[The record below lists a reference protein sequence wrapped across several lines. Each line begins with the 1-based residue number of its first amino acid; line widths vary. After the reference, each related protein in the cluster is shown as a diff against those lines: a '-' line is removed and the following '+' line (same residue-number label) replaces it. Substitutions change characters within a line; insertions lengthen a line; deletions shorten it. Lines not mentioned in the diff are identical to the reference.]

1 MSNSKLIWGES
12 MSDLIYKEEC
22 YQIIG
27 KCFDVHNNLG
37 PGFLEIVYKD
47 ALEYEFTKAKIP
59 YSREKEY
66 IVNYKEITLP
76 HKFYAD
82 FVVIDKIILEVK
94 AVAGIADEFIA
105 QAINYL
111 KVSNNKLAL
120 IVNFG
125 ELKLNYKRIV
135 LDKKNREWK
144 V

>member
-1 MSNSKLIWGES
+1 MTELY
-12 MSDLIYKEEC
+12 YKEES
-22 YQIIG
+22 YNIIG
-27 KCFDVHNNLG
+27 KCFEVHNNLG

-47 ALEYEFTKAKIP
+47 ALEYEFKKSKIP
-59 YSREKEY
+59 YEREKEY
-66 IVNYKEITLP
+66 IVNYKNVILP

-82 FVVIDKIILEVK
+82 FVVYDKILLEIK

-111 KVSNNKLAL
+111 KVSDNKLAL

-135 LDKKNREWK
+135 L
-144 V
+144 